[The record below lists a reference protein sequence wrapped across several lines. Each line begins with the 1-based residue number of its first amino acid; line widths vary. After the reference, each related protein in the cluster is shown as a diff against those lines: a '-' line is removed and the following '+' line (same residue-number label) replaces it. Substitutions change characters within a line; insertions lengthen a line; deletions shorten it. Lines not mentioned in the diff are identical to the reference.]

1 MTAKQF
7 LRKAYYLDESIN
19 TKLEQVHALHELSV
33 KTSSTLSL
41 APGTQGEKR
50 KFEDIILKAVALENE
65 IDKEVDALIDLKTD
79 INTAIIMIDDP
90 ECRLVLEKRYMN
102 LKSFEEIADE
112 MNMGIKNVYRLH
124 DKGAKEMKIPDK
136 YKNK

>member
-7 LRKAYYLDESIN
+7 LRKACFINESIN
-19 TKLEQVHALHELSV
+19 TKLEQVHALHEMSL
-33 KTSSTLSL
+33 KTSSTISL
-41 APGTQGEKR
+41 APGSQGKNR

-65 IDKEVDALIDLKTD
+65 IDKEVDALINLKTD

-102 LKSFEEIADE
+102 MKSFEDIADE
-112 MNMGIKNVYRLH
+112 MNMCRSKVFSLH
-124 DKGAKEMKIPDK
+124 KKGLNEIEVPKK
-136 YKNK
+136 YQEL